1 MELPRLQP
9 LYETYKDQG
18 FNVVVV
24 DGKRQTDLAKKFIEK
39 HGLTY
44 TALENGEDDAEVA
57 MNTFLVSGYPTS
69 FLIDREGRVMYS
81 HLGFEAGDIGRDRPS
96 VVQLSLE
103 FLAPNDEFV
112 LLGLSPSSAA
122 LLGLDLHSI
131 LALEHKGF
139 SRRPSASIVGT
150 GNEC

>member
-1 MELPRLQP
+1 VELPRLQP

-44 TALENGEDDAEVA
+44 TTLENGEDAAEIVKSL
-57 MNTFLVSGYPTS
+57 FKVQGYPTS

-81 HLGFEAGDIGRDRPS
+81 HLGFEAGDEEHFAEEIE
-96 VVQLSLE
+96 SL
-103 FLAPNDEFV
+103 L
-112 LLGLSPSSAA
+112 
-122 LLGLDLHSI
+122 
-131 LALEHKGF
+131 
-139 SRRPSASIVGT
+139 
-150 GNEC
+150 

>member
-44 TALENGEDDAEVA
+44 TTLENGEDDAEVA
-57 MNTFLVSGYPTS
+57 VNTFLVSGYPTS
-69 FLIDREGRVMYS
+69 FIIDREGRVMYS
-81 HLGFEAGDIGRDRPS
+81 HLGFEAGDEEHIAEEIE
-96 VVQLSLE
+96 SL
-103 FLAPNDEFV
+103 L
-112 LLGLSPSSAA
+112 
-122 LLGLDLHSI
+122 
-131 LALEHKGF
+131 
-139 SRRPSASIVGT
+139 
-150 GNEC
+150 